1 MSNNSENLLNE
12 QINFQKELL
21 FFKDDILKDIKKFEL
36 KQNSKY
42 NEIENSIE
50 LQIKSFE
57 EKINNI
63 TEKIANSSK
72 FNDNIIEEKIESL
85 YEFKEKIKEKTL
97 SNELK
102 IESIY
107 NDLHKSIYKYDKMFS
122 DSIIYPGIIGNMSK
136 FKTFHEYIDYTLVQ
150 IGEINTFKEKNLLD
164 LKSYKIKLENLIES
178 FKYQINNITNSM
190 TEFTTKCVNDCEER
204 IRNFYIK
211 GYNEKLLDMNLQN
224 NKSYLLLKEEFEFM
238 KKEWEKMLQIKKDIY
253 YKFDNETS
261 NIRESYNN
269 ISLKFEGYKN
279 EFNLIKNRFTQ
290 LSEFIKD
297 VRFRVNINNGMTKR
311 DALNLS
317 NKIDFSKKQYSFEQ
331 NYDSN
336 NNIIHNIKERDYVDN
351 LMKKY
356 FGEKRI
362 SKIYQGRKSVINPII
377 NSSFEKLSERNI
389 LRKQKS
395 LKHDFIEKRLSIGNK
410 SILNNSLNNIH
421 SLFSPNNSNTFNKSF
436 SLNKNNYNID
446 EDKIYDN
453 NDKITENN
461 SDESSE
467 FNDKINIKKVFEKKL
482 NNDKKSK
489 INKNNSVK
497 FSIGEHNSPKNN
509 NSESNFSIYSEEFSL
524 IQSKSLT
531 NFPKLLKNTKD
542 KYYIEQN
549 IKNLEQIEDH
559 KPILK
564 MSKTTRKDSN
574 NKLNISNID
583 YSDIQKNII
592 KIDGNELKYKN
603 EIKKNNNKKN
613 QDKKISKIQSYYNDI
628 KVHIPEYNIFKNKIN
643 QESDYHKYHKNFKYN
658 KKENLISNKT
668 NVSKTQTYLKNKKN
682 GQSNSQDKIFNNYYY
697 NLMIKDDDVHK
708 INVNLKKFP

>member
-1 MSNNSENLLNE
+1 MSNNSENILNE
-12 QINFQKELL
+12 QINFQKQLL

-72 FNDNIIEEKIESL
+72 FNDKIIEEKIENL
-85 YEFKEKIKEKTL
+85 YKFKEKIDEKTL

-122 DSIIYPGIIGNMSK
+122 DSIIYLGIIGNMSK
-136 FKTFHEYIDYTLVQ
+136 FKTFHEYIDYTLIQ
-150 IGEINTFKEKNLLD
+150 IGEINTFKEKNILD
-164 LKSYKIKLENLIES
+164 LKSYKIKLENLVES
-178 FKYQINNITNSM
+178 FKYQINNINNSM

-362 SKIYQGRKSVINPII
+362 SKIYQGRKSVINPVV

-395 LKHDFIEKRLSIGNK
+395 LKHDFVEKKLSIGNK

-421 SLFSPNNSNTFNKSF
+421 SIFSPNNSNTFNKSF
-436 SLNKNNYNID
+436 SHNKNNYNID

-461 SDESSE
+461 SNENSE
-467 FNDKINIKKVFEKKL
+467 FNDKINIKKVFEKNRKM
-482 NNDKKSK
+482 
-489 INKNNSVK
+489 
-497 FSIGEHNSPKNN
+497 
-509 NSESNFSIYSEEFSL
+509 
-524 IQSKSLT
+524 
-531 NFPKLLKNTKD
+531 
-542 KYYIEQN
+542 
-549 IKNLEQIEDH
+549 IKNL
-559 KPILK
+559 K
-564 MSKTTRKDSN
+564 
-574 NKLNISNID
+574 
-583 YSDIQKNII
+583 
-592 KIDGNELKYKN
+592 
-603 EIKKNNNKKN
+603 
-613 QDKKISKIQSYYNDI
+613 
-628 KVHIPEYNIFKNKIN
+628 
-643 QESDYHKYHKNFKYN
+643 
-658 KKENLISNKT
+658 
-668 NVSKTQTYLKNKKN
+668 
-682 GQSNSQDKIFNNYYY
+682 
-697 NLMIKDDDVHK
+697 
-708 INVNLKKFP
+708 

>member
-1 MSNNSENLLNE
+1 
-12 QINFQKELL
+12 
-21 FFKDDILKDIKKFEL
+21 
-36 KQNSKY
+36 
-42 NEIENSIE
+42 
-50 LQIKSFE
+50 
-57 EKINNI
+57 
-63 TEKIANSSK
+63 
-72 FNDNIIEEKIESL
+72 
-85 YEFKEKIKEKTL
+85 
-97 SNELK
+97 
-102 IESIY
+102 
-107 NDLHKSIYKYDKMFS
+107 MFS

-362 SKIYQGRKSVINPII
+362 SKIYQGRKSVINPVV

-395 LKHDFIEKRLSIGNK
+395 LKHDFVEKKLSIGNK

-421 SLFSPNNSNTFNKSF
+421 SIFSPNNSNTFNKSF

-643 QESDYHKYHKNFKYN
+643 QESDYHKYHKNFN
-658 KKENLISNKT
+658 I
-668 NVSKTQTYLKNKKN
+668 
-682 GQSNSQDKIFNNYYY
+682 
-697 NLMIKDDDVHK
+697 
-708 INVNLKKFP
+708 